1 MLQLNRTDLG
11 CFGVWGETAGYRD
24 ALASKEVFDL
34 TQSKIKLFNIW
45 DKQTN
50 NLLSYATKIYRMLN
64 KNCVFS

>member
-11 CFGVWGETAGYRD
+11 CLGVWGETAGYRD
-24 ALASKEVFDL
+24 ALASKEDFDI

-50 NLLSYATKIYRMLN
+50 KL
-64 KNCVFS
+64 